1 MYYSSSYPPL
11 SGLTSGG
18 IIIVG
23 ELHQISLDKT
33 IYLAIHD
40 GIDIR
45 SLIARAVILHSA
57 VIKDIASNL
66 TAPLYLLL
74 AGFNLGLLGLFLL
87 QRPVIELTLEQEHSL
102 SAVLRLVT
110 SLCILNKNLL
120 MLTGVRVFILIAEP
134 HARFHLVDILAT
146 CTA

>member
-23 ELHQISLDKT
+23 ELHQISLNKT

-66 TAPLYLLL
+66 T
-74 AGFNLGLLGLFLL
+74 
-87 QRPVIELTLEQEHSL
+87 
-102 SAVLRLVT
+102 
-110 SLCILNKNLL
+110 
-120 MLTGVRVFILIAEP
+120 
-134 HARFHLVDILAT
+134 
-146 CTA
+146 